1 MTNADR
7 APHLDSGTLPAKT
20 NISGFGLYLREW
32 TDADLP
38 VMVELFD
45 DPQVGRWTPLSRP
58 FDLAAARAYLDQAR
72 TRRAEGR
79 SIQLTITT
87 DEHTA
92 LGEVLLFVT
101 GPDGRGPGGRVAE
114 LAYAVGAASR
124 RQALATRAVRLMTG
138 YAYQTLGMLQVILR
152 IDPDNSAS
160 VGVAR
165 AAGFVLT
172 DAAPITS
179 GTSGP
184 LLTWRHQPE
193 P

>member
-1 MTNADR
+1 VTHADR
-7 APHLDSGTLPAKT
+7 APHQNSGTLPADAT
-20 NISGFGLYLREW
+20 ISGFGLYLREW

-45 DPQVGRWTPLSRP
+45 DPQVDRWTPLRRP
-58 FDLAAARAYLDQAR
+58 FDLAAARAYLHPAR

-79 SIQLTITT
+79 SVQLAITT

-101 GPDGRGPGGRVAE
+101 GPDGREPDGRDAE
-114 LAYAVGAASR
+114 LAYAVGPASR
-124 RQALATRAVRLMTG
+124 RQGLATRAVRLMTR
-138 YAYQTLGMLQVILR
+138 YAYQTLGTLRVILR

-172 DAAPITS
+172 DAAPTS
-179 GTSGP
+179 HGDSGP
-184 LLTWRHQPE
+184 LLTWRHQPL